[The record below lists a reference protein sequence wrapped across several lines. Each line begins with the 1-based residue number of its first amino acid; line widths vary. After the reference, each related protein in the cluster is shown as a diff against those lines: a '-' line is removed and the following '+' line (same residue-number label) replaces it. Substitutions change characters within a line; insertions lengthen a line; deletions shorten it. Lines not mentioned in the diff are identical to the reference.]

1 MGEFQ
6 LQRIGVVMEPE
17 PGNPWEVEGVLNPA
31 SARGPDGQLIL
42 FPRLVAKGNYS
53 RIGVARVLFDT
64 AGDPKGVG
72 FSARRWVVDPAGNRT
87 GFSIT
92 CGCRAPPCDGRIR
105 AWQTC
110 LPHVQDQLTAP
121 GPR

>member
-64 AGDPKGVG
+64 AGDPKGEG
-72 FSARRWVVDPAGNRT
+72 SALAAGWSTR
-87 GFSIT
+87 
-92 CGCRAPPCDGRIR
+92 
-105 AWQTC
+105 QE
-110 LPHVQDQLTAP
+110 TAP
-121 GPR
+121 DSVLLADVVPRRAMVVFGHGKPVSHTSSIR